1 MKKIYIFAAFILLIF
16 PRNCYSK
23 AQCPAGL
30 TQSECCSQDSGGAT
44 LTQAECS
51 SNCTGT
57 CSSTDAYYAGCYKCS
72 TGLTKDLSLQL
83 IDSVDSAADSEL
95 QLIDTTLT
103 LTTKTET
110 VSSCPKE
117 MLLSSDG
124 CCCVNN

>member
-23 AQCPAGL
+23 AQCPIGL

-44 LTQAECS
+44 LTLAECN

-72 TGLTKDLSLQL
+72 TGLTKDLSNLQL
-83 IDSVDSAADSEL
+83 IDSAVDSEL
-95 QLIDTTLT
+95 QLIDTDLT
-103 LTTKTET
+103 LTVKTET
-110 VSSCPKE
+110 VSSCPNE